1 MAFHQVCQK
10 ELEAALCAVCC
21 RSFLTV
27 SDCTALFPLPHPQGF
42 LKDRRSIFLF
52 TVSISIL
59 ISLNQAL
66 RINEIPSVRGFAERV
81 TSHPPRL
88 YMCELSCSFGAQIF
102 GAPCVVDLHSEIA
115 QETTIVFSL

>member
-10 ELEAALCAVCC
+10 VLVAALCAVCC

-27 SDCTALFPLPHPQGF
+27 SDCTALSPLPHLWGF
-42 LKDRRSIFLF
+42 LKDGLSISLV

-59 ISLNQAL
+59 ISLNQAI

-81 TSHPPRL
+81 TSHPPKL
-88 YMCELSCSFGAQIF
+88 YVCELSCKY
-102 GAPCVVDLHSEIA
+102 L
-115 QETTIVFSL
+115 